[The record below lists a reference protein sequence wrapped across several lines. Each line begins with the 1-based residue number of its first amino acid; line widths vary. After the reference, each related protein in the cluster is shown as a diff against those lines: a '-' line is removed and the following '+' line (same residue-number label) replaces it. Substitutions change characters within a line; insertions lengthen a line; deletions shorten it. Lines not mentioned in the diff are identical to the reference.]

1 MKNLI
6 SLLVLAIIFSLSCSS
21 PDKTR
26 GLDDPEVITVHM
38 NNIQLPEVFT
48 AGLIIYDTV
57 GHVVIIKTYTCY
69 LQQVSS
75 PSDSTYLTGTAHL
88 TGSITLPIKN

>member
-6 SLLVLAIIFSLSCSS
+6 SLLILITLFSLSCQ
-21 PDKTR
+21 PVNKTTE
-26 GLDDPEVITVHM
+26 PEVITVHV
-38 NNIQLPEVFT
+38 NSVQLPESFT

-57 GHVVIIKTYTCY
+57 GQAVNIKTYTCY

-75 PSDSTYLTGTAHL
+75 PDDSTYLTGTAHL
-88 TGSITLPIKN
+88 TGNITLPIKK